1 MTLAICYNRQALWC
15 VPVMYKTTTR
25 AFTWLGILGAV
36 VACGG
41 TGGTSSGLEATGGRI
56 ASAGA
61 TGIGGSSVAGGMT
74 SAGGVASTGGFSSTG
89 GANSAGGGTG
99 GIGTGGLRA
108 TGGTVSSTGG
118 ASTNATGGSNASG
131 GGLASSGGTNA
142 SGGGAVSGGALA
154 TGGTKTSGGGGG
166 AVSGGGPASGGALAT
181 GGTKATGGSAGGLGA
196 SGGTTSNNVTQHP
209 FPQNIRG
216 TFCTYP
222 RNANNNDVIA
232 AYEQWKTA
240 VVTADGAG
248 GFLRIKKPD
257 SGSVIGSTVSEG
269 MGYGMIL
276 AVYMGDQALFDNLWK
291 YEQSHLDGS
300 GLMNWEI
307 GPDNVMTSGGAGAAT
322 DGDED
327 MAWALIMADR
337 QWGGSGSLGDS
348 YLNYA
353 KALIDLIWQY
363 EVDHGRG
370 EMLKPGDQWGNV
382 DVTNPSYFA
391 PAYYRVFGQVTGK
404 TSDWN
409 KVVDS
414 SYAIIEKSLNAA
426 SGNQDNGLIPAWCN
440 SSGTPV
446 SAFSGAPM
454 YFQNDSTRTP
464 FRVGQDYCYF
474 GEARAHAY
482 LAKIS
487 AFYASV
493 GVANIVNGYD
503 LNGTPHPEKAYPGL
517 QAASFVGPAGVGA
530 MSDPQYQQFIDDA
543 YAKVATLQLTAGTI
557 YYQKSWTALSLLMLT
572 GNFVNFAA
580 L

>member
-154 TGGTKTSGGGGG
+154 TGGTKRNDGCANGRLVEEF
-166 AVSGGGPASGGALAT
+166 AIEEVSAELA
-181 GGTKATGGSAGGLGA
+181 A
-196 SGGTTSNNVTQHP
+196 
-209 FPQNIRG
+209 
-216 TFCTYP
+216 YP
-222 RNANNNDVIA
+222 RNASNNDVIA